1 LLVIPHQYPLTIL
14 LLQAVQAV
22 AKTTAAVVE
31 RVDLELIQIL
41 VASKVPH

>member
-1 LLVIPHQYPLTIL
+1 
-14 LLQAVQAV
+14 LQAVQAV
-22 AKTTAAVVE
+22 AKTTAAVVA